1 MSDESAAAAAKPAKL
16 GQVGPD
22 GGDSGSGAPSED
34 GVRLYLVEGLRVRAH
49 PLAEAFPLLSDS
61 EIATLAGDITRY
73 GQQELVKMQI
83 TKEGVKVVL
92 DGRNRLL
99 ACERAGIV
107 PKIAYLPRGMD
118 PAAYIVSM
126 HFLRRHMTPSQRAL
140 VAARMVTLTVS
151 GRPSTSASIEA
162 ISQPKAGDLMHVGR
176 SQVQR
181 AGAILGDEILEPVV
195 EAGLVAVSDAYE
207 IRTQKD
213 EAKRRAVAAV
223 RSGEA
228 RTLRAAVADL
238 TAGPRTSGSAG
249 DASGRP
255 ASAAQ
260 KRASGTGVPV
270 QSSAPQTDAGE
281 ASGGTFAVPGQ
292 DGESADAA
300 SPGKKRAERPSAGN
314 AGGSRSGLSLEQAHC
329 DDLRV
334 NDLRAFIMRVDTVT
348 GTDASTVIRDLSPEA
363 LRAVLR
369 FVGALASAM
378 VDRLQKANGEHPVG
392 LGQDLVPILQQVVVG
407 LSRRGDS
414 AS

>member
-1 MSDESAAAAAKPAKL
+1 MELFAA
-16 GQVGPD
+16 D
-22 GGDSGSGAPSED
+22 GHDAGGCERVTGKSGMRP
-34 GVRLYLVEGLRVRAH
+34 
-49 PLAEAFPLLSDS
+49 
-61 EIATLAGDITRY
+61 TLAGDIKKH
-73 GQQELVKMQI
+73 GQQESVTLQI
-83 TKEGVKVVL
+83 TKSVTVVL

-99 ACERAGIV
+99 ACEHIGIA
-107 PKIAYLPRGMD
+107 PKISHFPRDMD
-118 PAAYIVSM
+118 PTAYIVSKN
-126 HFLRRHMTPSQRAL
+126 LVRRHMTPSQRAL
-140 VAARMVTLTVS
+140 VAARMVTVTGR
-151 GRPSTSASIEA
+151 GRPSEIASNEA
-162 ISQPKAGDLMHVGR
+162 ISQPKAGDYLEVAR

-181 AGAILGDEILEPVV
+181 AGAILGDEILEPAV

-223 RSGEA
+223 RGGHA
-228 RTLRAAVADL
+228 RTLRAAVADW

-249 DASGRP
+249 DVSGRP

-281 ASGGTFAVPGQ
+281 ASGATSAVPGQ

-300 SPGKKRAERPSAGN
+300 SPGEKRAERPSAGN

-329 DDLRV
+329 DDRRV
-334 NDLRAFIMRVDTVT
+334 TDLRAFIMRVDTVT

-363 LRAVLR
+363 LRAVIR

-378 VDRLQKANGEHPVG
+378 VDRLQTANGEHPVG
-392 LGQDLVPILQQVVVG
+392 LGQDLVPILQQVVG